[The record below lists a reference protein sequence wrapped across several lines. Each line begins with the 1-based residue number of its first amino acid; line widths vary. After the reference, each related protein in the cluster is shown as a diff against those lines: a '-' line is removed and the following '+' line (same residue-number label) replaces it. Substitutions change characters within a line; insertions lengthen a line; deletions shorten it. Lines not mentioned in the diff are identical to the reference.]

1 MKESMDFA
9 VMRGDRRQ
17 NLLCDL
23 LIADGHRAQLLP
35 EPEKWGKEN
44 LLPPGAFLVTAKATE
59 DLREAAL
66 KHGFQ
71 LIEYGNLPSYVEENG
86 AITAEGALQIA
97 MRHRLRT
104 LRGSD
109 VLVIGYGGIGKPLA
123 AMVKNL
129 GAASVSVAVRR
140 EEQLWIL
147 KGEGYRPLLSRDL
160 EDQAG
165 EYDVIFNTAPEL
177 LLDGPVLEQLR
188 PGALIVDL
196 ASKPGGVDWE
206 RARAL
211 NIKAVHA
218 LALPGQLTP
227 MSGALAIRNAVYQ
240 LCKEEHYAE

>member
-1 MKESMDFA
+1 
-9 VMRGDRRQ
+9 MRGDRRQ

-44 LLPPGAFLVTAKATE
+44 LLPPGAFLVTAKAT
-59 DLREAAL
+59 DALREAAL
-66 KHGFQ
+66 KHGFS
-71 LIEYGNLPSYVEENG
+71 LIEYGNLPSFVEENG
-86 AITAEGALQIA
+86 AITAEGALQVA

-123 AMVKNL
+123 AMLKSL

-160 EDQAG
+160 LQLAG
-165 EYDVIFNTAPEL
+165 EYDVIFNTAPQL
-177 LLDGPVLEQLR
+177 LLTVPVLEQLR
-188 PGALIVDL
+188 PGVLIVDL
-196 ASKPGGVDWE
+196 ASRPGGVDWKA
-206 RARAL
+206 AREMEL
-211 NIKAVHA
+211 KAVHA

-227 MSGALAIRNAVYQ
+227 VSGAVAIQRAIYQ
-240 LCKEEHYAE
+240 YCEEAYYAR